1 MANETVTNYANKRNA
16 LERIER
22 LEQTMGEVA
31 ELLNR
36 LNGLPQQTQSALLLC
51 EAISDLLGT
60 DKVTERVEANRV
72 RRLRAEAEENGKKLD
87 TAIEAGVMLVKDEV
101 TEKSL
106 VAVVE
111 TDKEGTVVEPGVLRF
126 WAANTNPDFKAKIM
140 GKKVGDKADG
150 LEGHTLTISAIYELA
165 PTPEAT
171 PEAATT
177 PEVAQAEDTAS
188 LPQ

>member
-51 EAISDLLGT
+51 EAISDLLGM
-60 DKVTERVEANRV
+60 DKVSERVEANRV
-72 RRLRAEAEENGKKLD
+72 RRLRAEAKENEDKLN
-87 TAIEAGVMLVKDEV
+87 AALEAGVMLIKDEV

-106 VAVVE
+106 LAVVE
-111 TDKEGTVVEPGVLRF
+111 TDKEGAVVEPGILRF
-126 WAANTNPDFKAKIM
+126 WAANTNPDFKAKIL

-150 LEGHTLTISAIYELA
+150 LNEHTLTISAIYELA
-165 PTPEAT
+165 PTPEAAPAT
-171 PEAATT
+171 EETAPEATR
-177 PEVAQAEDTAS
+177 PEVAAE
-188 LPQ
+188 PQ